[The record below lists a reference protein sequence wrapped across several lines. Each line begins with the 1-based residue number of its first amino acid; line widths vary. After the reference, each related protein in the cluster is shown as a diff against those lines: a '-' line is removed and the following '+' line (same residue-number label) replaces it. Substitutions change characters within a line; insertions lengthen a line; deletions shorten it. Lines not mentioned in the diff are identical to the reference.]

1 MKYKIGYVD
10 EDPIQVKKYQ
20 RLLGEK
26 FEVQGYDIPKGLSK
40 KKLLEQIYDSEI
52 DLLLVDYLLNERGLL
67 AYNGDVIAREFEKM
81 KPRFPV
87 LIFTSHAIDAF
98 PAVDNPNTL
107 YEKGSA
113 KKMEHFMEVLK
124 KNIEAYQAFVSKKK
138 KNIDALVSKSRKK
151 KLTAKETDTLFNEQI
166 ALQGLDKR
174 SGEAPIQL
182 LHPNNI
188 ETLSKAADKA
198 EAFIKTLT
206 KKK

>member
-1 MKYKIGYVD
+1 MKYRIGYVD

-20 RLLGEK
+20 RLLEK
-26 FEVQGYDIPKGLSK
+26 NFDVLGYEIPKGLSK
-40 KKLLEQIYDSEI
+40 KKLLEQIYDSDI
-52 DLLLVDYLLNERGLL
+52 DLLLLDYLMTERGQLT
-67 AYNGDVIAREFEKM
+67 YNGDAIARKFEKM
-81 KPRFPV
+81 KPHFPV
-87 LIFTSHAIDAF
+87 LIFTSHSGDAF

-124 KNIEAYQAFVSKKK
+124 KNIEAYRAFVAKKK
-138 KNIDALVSKSRKK
+138 KNIDALVSKSRKR
-151 KLTAKETDTLFNEQI
+151 KLSATEKDALFNEQI

-182 LHPNNI
+182 LHPDNI
-188 ETLSKAADKA
+188 EMLSQAAEKA